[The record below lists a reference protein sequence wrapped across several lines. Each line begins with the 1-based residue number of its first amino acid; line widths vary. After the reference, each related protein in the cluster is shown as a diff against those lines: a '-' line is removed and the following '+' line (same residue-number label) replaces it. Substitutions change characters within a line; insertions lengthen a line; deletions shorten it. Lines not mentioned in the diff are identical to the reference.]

1 MRMAYCPPSG
11 DRRATLARRTGTL
24 EHNRTMPTS
33 IICDQVQELLEQ
45 GAQLIDVLPAD
56 EFEALHLPGAI
67 NIPLKT
73 LGPDAVAA
81 LRREAPTIVYCF
93 DGL

>member
-1 MRMAYCPPSG
+1 
-11 DRRATLARRTGTL
+11 
-24 EHNRTMPTS
+24 MPTT
-33 IICDQVQELLEQ
+33 IGRERVQELLKE

-56 EFEALHLPGAI
+56 EFEAVHLPGAI

-73 LGPDAVAA
+73 LGPDTVAG
-81 LRREAPTIVYCF
+81 LHREKPVIVYCF